1 MSLQARITALAQAI
15 AADVKTMSAALSGKA
30 SASHGHAIADVT
42 GLQDALDSLSGGGG
56 SGGVPEAPTDGGT
69 YARRNGAWVS
79 ALATDSDPAAD
90 LLGYFLGAPD
100 GAVLEGMLG
109 SLFWRIGWFDLLSSP
124 ASLASIFADSAAMVA
139 ICTSPRAYR
148 MLMSS
153 TDAANAFVSSSALT
167 AVSIPAMTSN
177 TAPSGVAMASSIYS
191 SVYDAFKAFDSPASP
206 TGGGYWCS
214 ALTGVANQWV
224 GYDFGAPVFIH
235 SAVLTP
241 GSDSPVKDFRL
252 QHSDDNAAWTT
263 LATSVLSTTIPTTT
277 YRPPESGGKHRY
289 WRLLALSSHLSGAN
303 YVALR
308 EMTLKGFTW

>member
-139 ICTSPRAYR
+139 ICTSPGSRGGLAQGEGESVKNGKFPHVAAAL
-148 MLMSS
+148 MLAGCAATTRVEIQRVNVPVPVECREPVPERPVMPTDGLAS
-153 TDAANAFVSSSALT
+153 TATLDQFAQA
-167 AVSIPAMTSN
+167 
-177 TAPSGVAMASSIYS
+177 AMAEIERREGYEGELRF
-191 SVYDAFKAFDSPASP
+191 ALENCRKPI
-206 TGGGYWCS
+206 GG
-214 ALTGVANQWV
+214 
-224 GYDFGAPVFIH
+224 I
-235 SAVLTP
+235 
-241 GSDSPVKDFRL
+241 
-252 QHSDDNAAWTT
+252 
-263 LATSVLSTTIPTTT
+263 
-277 YRPPESGGKHRY
+277 
-289 WRLLALSSHLSGAN
+289 
-303 YVALR
+303 R
-308 EMTLKGFTW
+308 EQ